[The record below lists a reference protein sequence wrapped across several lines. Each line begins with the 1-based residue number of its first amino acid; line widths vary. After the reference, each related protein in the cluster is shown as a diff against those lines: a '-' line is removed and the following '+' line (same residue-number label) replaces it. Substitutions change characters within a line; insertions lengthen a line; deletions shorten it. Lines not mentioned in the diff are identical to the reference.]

1 MSKQIK
7 FTGFDKLIDSPHE
20 LCQWVKQDIEKCYKD
35 SCVEVVKQA
44 ILKKTE
50 RAALNEDL
58 DNLLEGIF
66 EAHKS
71 NDREL
76 VAMFIGKIEENIR
89 K

>member
-7 FTGFDKLIDSPHE
+7 FTGFNKLIDSPHE

-35 SCVEVVKQA
+35 SCVEAVKQA

-50 RAALNEDL
+50 REALTQDL
-58 DNLLEGIF
+58 DYAVGELLL
-66 EAHKS
+66 AHER

-76 VAMFIGKIEENIR
+76 VAIFIGKIEENIR